1 LPIKKNSLPL
11 HSASETRL
19 QLIENSIRQAGLPA
33 RRKALI
39 VPLPGGV
46 EGVGGIF
53 ERSEKIIDKI
63 ED

>member
-1 LPIKKNSLPL
+1 MKIP
-11 HSASETRL
+11 SAR
-19 QLIENSIRQAGLPA
+19 PA
-33 RRKALI
+33 CRRAEKALI
-39 VPLPGGV
+39 VPLTGGV

>member
-1 LPIKKNSLPL
+1 L

-19 QLIENSIRQAGLPA
+19 QLIEDSIRQAGLPA

-39 VPLPGGV
+39 VPLSGGV